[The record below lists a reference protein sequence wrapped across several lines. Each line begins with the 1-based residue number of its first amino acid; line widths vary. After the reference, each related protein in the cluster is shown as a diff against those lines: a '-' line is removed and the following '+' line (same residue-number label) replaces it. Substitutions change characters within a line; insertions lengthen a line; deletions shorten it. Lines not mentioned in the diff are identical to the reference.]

1 MSQNRAASI
10 RQRLL
15 NRARQ
20 EQLPFDAV
28 LNRFGRERLL
38 YRIGISEYREQF
50 LLKGA
55 MLFALSSDIRFW
67 SSGDMPHRPT
77 RDMDLLGFGPGELHV
92 LERVFNEIVQQPV
105 DDGLRFEP
113 AVQAKEIRK
122 EANYGGARVLLMAS
136 LEQAR
141 IPLQVD
147 IGFGDLVTPAAEQI
161 DYPVLLEELNPPCL
175 GAYPVYTVVAEKLQA
190 IVSLGMVNSRLKD
203 YFDLQVLLDRE
214 QLDQLVLVEAVGRT
228 FAVRSTPLP
237 QRVPLGLSI
246 EFADDANKQTQWRAF
261 LKRNELDALPLP
273 EVVAQLR
280 AWLMPVLLSA
290 RQASS

>member
-1 MSQNRAASI
+1 MKANLAASI

-20 EQLPFDAV
+20 EQETFDAV

-38 YRIGISEYREQF
+38 YRIGISEYRDQF

-55 MLFALSSDIRFW
+55 MLFALW
-67 SSGDMPHRPT
+67 YDMPHRPT
-77 RDMDLLGFGPGELHV
+77 RDMDLLGFGAGELFV
-92 LERVFNEIVQQPV
+92 LERVFREITQQLV
-105 DDGLRFEP
+105 EDGLRFSETVK
-113 AVQAKEIRK
+113 AEEIRK
-122 EANYGGARVLLMAS
+122 EANYAGARVTLLAN

-161 DYPVLLEELNPPCL
+161 DYPVLLEDLNPPRL
-175 GAYPVYTVVAEKLQA
+175 GAYPVYTVIAEKLQA

-203 YFDLQVLLDRE
+203 FFDLQVLLERE
-214 QLDQLVLVEAVGRT
+214 QLDELVLAEAVRRT

-237 QRVPLGLSI
+237 QQVPMGLSS
-246 EFADDANKQTQWRAF
+246 EFGDDLGKQDQWRAF
-261 LKRNELDALPLP
+261 LRRNEVAEVPLP
-273 EVVAQLR
+273 QVVALIR
-280 AWLMPVLLSA
+280 EALMPTLLEAADPRNSPPA
-290 RQASS
+290 

>member
-1 MSQNRAASI
+1 MKANLAASI

-20 EQLPFDAV
+20 EQETFDAV

-38 YRIGISEYREQF
+38 YRIGISKYRDQF

-55 MLFALSSDIRFW
+55 MLFALW
-67 SSGDMPHRPT
+67 YDMPHRPT
-77 RDMDLLGFGPGELHV
+77 RDMDLLGFGAGELFV
-92 LERVFNEIVQQPV
+92 LERVFREITQQLV
-105 DDGLRFEP
+105 EDGLRFSETVK
-113 AVQAKEIRK
+113 AEEIRK
-122 EANYGGARVLLMAS
+122 EANDAGARVTLLAN

-161 DYPVLLEELNPPCL
+161 DYPVLLEDLNPPRL
-175 GAYPVYTVVAEKLQA
+175 GAYPVYTVIAEKLQA

-203 YFDLQVLLDRE
+203 YFDLQVLLERE
-214 QLDQLVLVEAVGRT
+214 QLDELVLAEAVRRT

-237 QRVPLGLSI
+237 QQVPMGLSS
-246 EFADDANKQTQWRAF
+246 EFGDDLGKQDQWRAF
-261 LKRNELDALPLP
+261 LRRNEVAEVPLP
-273 EVVAQLR
+273 QVVALIR
-280 AWLMPVLLSA
+280 EALMPTLLEAEDPRNSPPA
-290 RQASS
+290 

>member
-1 MSQNRAASI
+1 MTANRAASI

-20 EQLPFDAV
+20 EQETFDAV

-55 MLFALSSDIRFW
+55 MLFALW
-67 SSGDMPHRPT
+67 YDMPHRPT
-77 RDMDLLGFGPGELHV
+77 RDVDLLGFGLGELFV
-92 LERVFNEIVQQPV
+92 LEQVFREITQQPV
-105 DDGLRFEP
+105 DDGLRFSETVK
-113 AVQAKEIRK
+113 AEEIRR
-122 EANYGGARVLLMAS
+122 EADYAGARVSVIAT

-147 IGFGDLVTPAAEQI
+147 IGFGDLVTPAAELS
-161 DYPVLLEELNPPCL
+161 DYPVLLEDLNPPRL
-175 GAYPVYTVVAEKLQA
+175 GTYPVYTVIAEKLQA

-203 YFDLQVLLDRE
+203 YFDLQVLLERE
-214 QLDQLVLVEAVGRT
+214 QLDEQVLAEAVRRT

-237 QRVPLGLSI
+237 QQAPLGLSS
-246 EFADDANKQTQWRAF
+246 EFGEDPDKQTQWRAF
-261 LKRNELDALPLP
+261 LQRNDLAEVPLP
-273 EVVAQLR
+273 QVVSQIRKA
-280 AWLMPVLLSA
+280 LMPVLLRTA
-290 RQASS
+290 ER

>member
-1 MSQNRAASI
+1 MKSNLAASI

-20 EQLPFDAV
+20 EQVTFDAV

-55 MLFALSSDIRFW
+55 MLFALW
-67 SSGDMPHRPT
+67 YDMPHRPT
-77 RDMDLLGFGPGELHV
+77 RDMDLLGFGPGELFV
-92 LERVFNEIVQQPV
+92 LERVFREITQQPV
-105 DDGLRFEP
+105 DDGLRFS
-113 AVQAKEIRK
+113 ATVQAEEIRK
-122 EANYGGARVLLMAS
+122 EANYAGARVTLIAT

-161 DYPVLLEELNPPCL
+161 DYPVLLEDLIPPRL

-190 IVSLGMVNSRLKD
+190 IVGLGMVNSRLKD
-203 YFDLQVLLDRE
+203 YFDLQVLLERE
-214 QLDQLVLVEAVGRT
+214 QLDQDLLVEAVRRT
-228 FAVRSTPLP
+228 FRARSTPVP
-237 QRVPLGLSI
+237 IQVPLGLSN
-246 EFADDANKQTQWRAF
+246 EFADDPEKQAQWRSF
-261 LKRNELDALPLP
+261 LQRNELAGQDLP
-273 EVVAQLR
+273 VVVRLLR
-280 AWLMPVLLSA
+280 ESLMPALLNA
-290 RQASS
+290 QKT